1 MAYGKELKMQNPK
14 KFNLISTFKCLIK
27 GHLSRKSS
35 CPFTGYDYD
44 ICDRCGKTSPLNK
57 GWIY

>member
-1 MAYGKELKMQNPK
+1 MEFGKELKMQKPK
-14 KFNLISTFKCLIK
+14 GNNVFLMIKCFIK

-44 ICDRCGKTSPLNK
+44 ICDRCGKTSIIHK